1 MKTPSKSLLLTAG
14 LLVLA
19 EVLLQLLAFNGL
31 AAVFEFPDVLRLPA
45 AEVIPRFLAQESTIV
60 TCYYLFLWSSL
71 LYIPLSYW
79 LAHALD
85 QDQGRPSLASQ
96 LLIGTGIGTA
106 ILQVIGFVRW
116 VFWMPYLAHQW
127 QDNPATRPMT
137 ESLYELMNR
146 YAGQSIGEHLGFILM
161 AVWTV
166 VLGYILSH
174 QTTKWGR
181 ALGFV
186 GITLGLMIMVSTA
199 ENFGGPKA
207 PIYGLINLIANIGW
221 SVWAVALGI
230 YLMVHARRPASQIA
244 NSIANPTAIHP
255 GSRPAPSPAV

>member
-1 MKTPSKSLLLTAG
+1 MKPSHRVLLLTAG

-31 AAVFEFPDVLRLPA
+31 AAVFEFPDVLRLTA

-85 QDQGRPSLASQ
+85 QGQGGPSLANQ

-127 QDNPATRPMT
+127 QDSQATRPMT

-161 AVWTV
+161 ASWTV
-166 VLGYILSH
+166 VLGYLLSR

-181 ALGFV
+181 TLGFV
-186 GITLGLMIMVSTA
+186 GILLGLMIMVSTA
-199 ENFGGPKA
+199 ENFGGA
-207 PIYGLINLIANIGW
+207 NAHIFGLINLLANIGW

-230 YLMVHARRPASQIA
+230 YLILQAR
-244 NSIANPTAIHP
+244 H
-255 GSRPAPSPAV
+255 PAPSPAV